1 MSEYADVLVSY
12 LVGTGAGLYLF
23 KRYVQEGIIQ
33 RTIDM
38 LVQEDY
44 VRSYVGDDG
53 ELHLHKWY
61 ELDDVIEVI
70 TKEQEENSE
79 EEDDA

>member
-12 LVGTGAGLYLF
+12 MIGTGAGIFLF

-38 LVQEDY
+38 LVAEDY
-44 VRSYVGDDG
+44 VRSYRGDDG

-61 ELDDVIEVI
+61 ELDDIIEEI
-70 TKEQEENSE
+70 SKETDN

>member
-12 LVGTGAGLYLF
+12 MIGTGAGIFLF
-23 KRYVQEGIIQ
+23 KRYVQEAIIQ

-44 VRSYVGDDG
+44 VRSYRSDDG
-53 ELHLHKWY
+53 EIHLHKWY
-61 ELDDVIEVI
+61 DLDDLMERVD
-70 TKEQEENSE
+70 